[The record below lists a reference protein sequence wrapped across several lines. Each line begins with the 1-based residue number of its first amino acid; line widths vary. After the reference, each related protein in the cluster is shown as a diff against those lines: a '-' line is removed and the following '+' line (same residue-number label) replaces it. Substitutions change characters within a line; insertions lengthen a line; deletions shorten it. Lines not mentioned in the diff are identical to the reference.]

1 MSTRG
6 DDKEEGSKRANP
18 GFVQPRHKKDTQDN
32 RVASFLHVA
41 GHAPTSVEEA
51 ITLASAVALKLYSLV
66 IRPPAMGTVA
76 SGHKELLLPHAST
89 SYKERISD

>member
-1 MSTRG
+1 VEGLPRPMSTRG

-51 ITLASAVALKLYSLV
+51 CCGSINPLINCRNGLLV
-66 IRPPAMGTVA
+66 TEGP
-76 SGHKELLLPHAST
+76 
-89 SYKERISD
+89 